1 MGSSAPYPSPRYH
14 YSVKQS
20 GRWLEEGN
28 LRAFLGAAEAS
39 PHLSRR
45 RRLAIVKG
53 PHKNDLPTAVALS
66 HHRARC
72 PASCAALPPPAAPSP
87 RRALFP
93 HNGWGAPPDAARP
106 GGQRRSRAALTGLAR
121 LRGEPRGREAG
132 ELGEGLGKEL
142 SWARW
147 EGRPGPGERDGKVTA
162 RGLEND
168 LKTWT
173 KIKGENHSV
182 VIYKYCY
189 HFIICFAFHLL
200 FYADR
205 QCLPPLEHCVP
216 FGSAGTLLPSA
227 QGSAVWLARWRK
239 GKKDPG
245 GGWIMVL

>member
-1 MGSSAPYPSPRYH
+1 MRPQVCVQGLPKSPPGGTGDLSQTASGKALWGKARYMGSSAPYPSPRYH

-121 LRGEPRGREAG
+121 PRGEPRGREAV

-142 SWARW
+142 S
-147 EGRPGPGERDGKVTA
+147 
-162 RGLEND
+162 
-168 LKTWT
+168 
-173 KIKGENHSV
+173 
-182 VIYKYCY
+182 
-189 HFIICFAFHLL
+189 
-200 FYADR
+200 
-205 QCLPPLEHCVP
+205 
-216 FGSAGTLLPSA
+216 
-227 QGSAVWLARWRK
+227 
-239 GKKDPG
+239 
-245 GGWIMVL
+245 

>member
-1 MGSSAPYPSPRYH
+1 MRPQVCVQGLPKSPPGGTGDLSQTASGKALWGKARYMGSSAPYPSPRYH

-106 GGQRRSRAALTGLAR
+106 GCGESREDGRQSSSGRAWEKSCR
-121 LRGEPRGREAG
+121 EPAG
-132 ELGEGLGKEL
+132 KGGLGLERE
-142 SWARW
+142 RW
-147 EGRPGPGERDGKVTA
+147 EGNSKGVRKRS
-162 RGLEND
+162 ENLD
-168 LKTWT
+168 
-173 KIKGENHSV
+173 
-182 VIYKYCY
+182 
-189 HFIICFAFHLL
+189 
-200 FYADR
+200 
-205 QCLPPLEHCVP
+205 
-216 FGSAGTLLPSA
+216 
-227 QGSAVWLARWRK
+227 
-239 GKKDPG
+239 
-245 GGWIMVL
+245 